1 LIAKIKL
8 KNIFNFIS
16 KDKNQKILKKL
27 NLLLSFICI
36 FFIWNIFT
44 QYKSSFL
51 LKLRIDEG
59 FLVIISYILA
69 GLLWSKYMKDNY
81 QGKLTDYFYNWSFSK
96 IGKFIPTGIVTLTVR
111 LNQKVNKNKNSKEIF
126 YGVLE
131 EQFLFP
137 LVSIPA
143 IGLYLSNNFENQYIY
158 LLPIYFVTFFYIVKF
173 LYSKIRGNKN
183 TLMSYPYLF
192 ISYLFSQFLVL
203 YFIAENIGYED
214 SITIACYYF
223 LSSSL
228 GLFFIGV
235 PAGIGIREAI
245 FLMVTNNF
253 STDVLLLDYAIKVR
267 LVFIIVDLLFGLI
280 GFLKIYNSKTYE

>member
-1 LIAKIKL
+1 MKNIFF
-8 KNIFNFIS
+8 NIFNFIS
-16 KDKNQKILKKL
+16 KDKNQRILKKI
-27 NLLLSFICI
+27 NLLLSFLCI
-36 FFIWNIFT
+36 YFIWNIFT
-44 QYKSSFL
+44 QYKSNILFNL
-51 LKLRIDEG
+51 TIEEA

-81 QGKLTDYFYNWSFSK
+81 QGKLSDYFYNWSFSK
-96 IGKFIPTGIVTLTVR
+96 IGKFIPTGLVTLTVR
-111 LNQKVNKNKNSKEIF
+111 LNQKVSKNKTSKEIF

-143 IGLYLSNNFENQYIY
+143 IGLYLSHKFENQYIY
-158 LLPIYFVTFFYIVKF
+158 LLPIYFGTFFYVIKF
-173 LYSKIRGNKN
+173 LYSKIRGDKN

-192 ISYLFSQFLVL
+192 ISYLLFQFLLL
-203 YFIAENIGYED
+203 YFIAENMGYED
-214 SITIACYYF
+214 SFTLACYYF

-253 STDVLLLDYAIKVR
+253 LADVLLLDYAIKVR
-267 LVFIIVDLLFGLI
+267 LVFIIADLFFGLI
-280 GFLKIYNSKTYE
+280 GFLRIYTLNTYE

>member
-1 LIAKIKL
+1 
-8 KNIFNFIS
+8 
-16 KDKNQKILKKL
+16 
-27 NLLLSFICI
+27 
-36 FFIWNIFT
+36 
-44 QYKSSFL
+44 
-51 LKLRIDEG
+51 
-59 FLVIISYILA
+59 
-69 GLLWSKYMKDNY
+69 MKDNY